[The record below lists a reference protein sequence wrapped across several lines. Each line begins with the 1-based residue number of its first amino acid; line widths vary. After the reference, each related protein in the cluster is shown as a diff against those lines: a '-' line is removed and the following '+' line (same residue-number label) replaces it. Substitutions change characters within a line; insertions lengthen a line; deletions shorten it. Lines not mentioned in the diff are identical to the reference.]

1 MRNHHRC
8 MDYSKQ
14 KEAEIAKSIIPLR
27 IIKYSIKMSVK
38 SNSRFGASLTKSL
51 LIALAAILLLET
63 VSVSCAEEYV
73 YYGVVPG
80 KIQYAVP
87 SHPVHGAILP
97 GAGFEID
104 PLTPASSA
112 LVSIVALQ
120 DDTDVRVYTL
130 PDNTLAAEDSLNT
143 MEKQFVRLPNGTK
156 FKVVS
161 NHLVTVMLL
170 GGNVGGEELDP
181 SMKEG
186 PTVATFYTSTDGTY
200 VGKEFIFVAC
210 QGLRFLP
217 YRILALEDAEVTLTR
232 EDGVEDSFDL
242 EANTYQELSL
252 TPFKA
257 YRAESTGNIMIQSE
271 GPGGRSFNV
280 PSPEG
285 GFVGKVF
292 YSTCLRD
299 SFLSWDTIEDF
310 GFRISALEDA
320 KVTIWDVEFKRTIA
334 EFEVQGGG
342 GVGFKPDA
350 DEIMV
355 QSDKAITFSFVH
367 NGSLRR
373 SYGWGYGAGA
383 SFMGIKPN
391 EEALIFL
398 SSNSS
403 VEAYIFAYED
413 TLINVD
419 DVSIS
424 LEPDSYFLLTVPGT
438 HKIVSNKNV
447 IVQVIHWP
455 LNPTIQGISSFGVVI
470 PCIQTIDLPT
480 NVSLIPLAQEG
491 FSSTYLIVGGGAAIA
506 AVAVA
511 LVALMM
517 RRRTK

>member
-1 MRNHHRC
+1 MCNHHRC

-14 KEAEIAKSIIPLR
+14 KEAEIAKSIKPLR
-27 IIKYSIKMSVK
+27 IIKCPIEMFVK
-38 SNSRFGASLTKSL
+38 NNSRFSASLTKFL
-51 LIALAAILLLET
+51 LVALAAILLLET
-63 VSVSCAEEYV
+63 VSVSCSEEYV

-104 PLTPASSA
+104 PRFNASSA

-143 MEKQFVRLPNGTK
+143 MEKQFVRLPNGTG
-156 FKVVS
+156 FKVIS

-186 PTVATFYTSTDGTY
+186 PTPATFYTSTDGTY

-242 EANTYQELSL
+242 EANTYEELSL

-257 YRAESTGNIMIQSE
+257 YRAESTGKIMIQSD
-271 GPGGRSFNV
+271 GPGGRSFDV

-310 GFRISALEDA
+310 GFRISAMEDA
-320 KVTIWDVEFKRTIA
+320 KVIIWDVEFKRTIA

-342 GVGFKPDA
+342 GVGFKPNA

-355 QSDKAITFSFVH
+355 ESDKPITFAFVH

-373 SYGWGYGAGA
+373 SYGWGYGAGVTY
-383 SFMGIKPN
+383 MGVKPN
-391 EEALIFL
+391 EEALIYL

-413 TLINVD
+413 TIVNVD
-419 DVSIS
+419 DVSMS
-424 LEPDSYFLLTVPGT
+424 LEPDSYFLLDVPGT
-438 HKIVSNKNV
+438 HKIVPNKNV
-447 IVQVIHWP
+447 IVQVIQWP
-455 LNPTIQGISSFGVVI
+455 LNPPIQGIQSFGVLI

-491 FSSTYLIVGGGAAIA
+491 FSSTYLIVGAGAAIA
-506 AVAVA
+506 VVAVA
-511 LVALMM
+511 LVVIMM
-517 RRRTK
+517 KRRTK